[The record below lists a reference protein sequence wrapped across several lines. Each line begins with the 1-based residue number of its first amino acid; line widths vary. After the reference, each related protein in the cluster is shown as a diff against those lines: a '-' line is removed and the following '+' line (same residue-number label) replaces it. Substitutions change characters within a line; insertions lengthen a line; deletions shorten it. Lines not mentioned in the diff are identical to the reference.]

1 MNFVFNHLKFY
12 YLMKTWC
19 LQNEILHDQLINW
32 NIMKSTTFKFTNEFI
47 IMFNSNFDINTDF
60 ESNQNKDKLDLL
72 TNYESIKKII
82 CLWFPFWFNYDENQL
97 DYKYS
102 VLSFLKECITFENGR
117 HILA

>member
-1 MNFVFNHLKFY
+1 
-12 YLMKTWC
+12 MKTWTI
-19 LQNEILHDQLINW
+19 QNEILHDQLINW

-102 VLSFLKECITFENGR
+102 VLEFLKECITFENGR